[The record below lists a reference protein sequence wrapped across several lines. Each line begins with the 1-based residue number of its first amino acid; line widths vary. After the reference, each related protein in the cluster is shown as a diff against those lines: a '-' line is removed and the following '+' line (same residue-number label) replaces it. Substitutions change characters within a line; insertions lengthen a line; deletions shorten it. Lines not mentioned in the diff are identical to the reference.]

1 MGGFGTGSESGMAIV
16 RGGLD
21 GGCVR
26 RGLSEVRSGRILGAA
41 FTAVW
46 RGAGDACGVTFDW
59 RGRLGRGGAS
69 EALRLECGTA
79 GGDGTGGLK
88 VSVAGKMAVFHGM
101 LMEGAT
107 LGSETS
113 GRGGCGSVGDGIVD
127 AVRDVD
133 GGGCADMAKGG
144 NGVGGEAV
152 DGEDEIGGSPVCRF
166 EGCPKRWSGG
176 CVG

>member
-1 MGGFGTGSESGMAIV
+1 MGGLGTGSESGMAIV
-16 RGGLD
+16 GGGMD

-46 RGAGDACGVTFDW
+46 RGAGAACGVTLDW

-69 EALRLECGTA
+69 EALRLECRSA

-88 VSVAGKMAVFHGM
+88 VSVAGKMAVFPGM

-113 GRGGCGSVGDGIVD
+113 GRGGCGTVGDGIVG
-127 AVRDVD
+127 AVKDVD
-133 GGGCADMAKGG
+133 GGGCADMAKDG
-144 NGVGGEAV
+144 NGVGGEVV
-152 DGEDEIGGSPVCRF
+152 DDENEIGGSPACRF
-166 EGCPKRWSGG
+166 EGWPKRWSGG
-176 CVG
+176 FAG

>member
-16 RGGLD
+16 GGGLD

-26 RGLSEVRSGRILGAA
+26 RGLSEVRSGLTLGAA

-46 RGAGDACGVTFDW
+46 RGADDPGGVAFDW
-59 RGRLGRGGAS
+59 RGRLVRGAAPG
-69 EALRLECGTA
+69 ALRLECGSV

-127 AVRDVD
+127 AVKDVG
-133 GGGCADMAKGG
+133 GGGCAEMAKEV
-144 NGVGGEAV
+144 NGVGGGAV
-152 DGEDEIGGSPVCRF
+152 DGEDEIGGSPA
-166 EGCPKRWSGG
+166 
-176 CVG
+176 